1 MVTIYINIDE
11 RHFVTGWGSTYSENS
26 HKLVLEKNHDFFSSD
41 IHCWEY
47 VDGELRFDEE
57 EKNRLLDE
65 FEKEQN
71 KLSAD
76 ELNTLAL
83 FELAQ
88 EIEALRIENQELR
101 GGVMK

>member
-1 MVTIYINIDE
+1 MVTIYIYINE
-11 RHFVTGWGSTYSENS
+11 NFYVTGWGSTYSENS
-26 HKLVLEKNHDFFSSD
+26 HKLELEETHDFFSSD
-41 IHCWEY
+41 IHFWKY